1 LNNNNK
7 NIDLQKEELE
17 KNNLRKTVNEVR
29 FKEKAL
35 NLYDV
40 VLLLLILLR
49 YKVIINFG
57 I

>member
-40 VLLLLILLR
+40 VLLLILLR